1 MFILPKTCDNSKRVL
16 FIIIALSAKGLLP
29 DKSGAIFSLLPETK
43 FS

>member
-16 FIIIALSAKGLLP
+16 FIIIALSANGLLF
-29 DKSGAIFSLLPETK
+29 DQSGEFFSLLPETK